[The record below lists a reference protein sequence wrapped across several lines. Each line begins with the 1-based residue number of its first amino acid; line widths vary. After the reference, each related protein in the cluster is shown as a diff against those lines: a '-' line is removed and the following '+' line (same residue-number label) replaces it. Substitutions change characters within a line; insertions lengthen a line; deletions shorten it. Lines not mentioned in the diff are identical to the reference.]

1 MGKIKREKGSALV
14 MIIIMFVVLTI
25 FSTFTLSFMVTENKQ
40 SINHE
45 VKAKAYFVALS
56 GAEIVE
62 NALIQQLESYKDDKV
77 AQKAF
82 LDVYATPQTIPVAVT
97 GVKQV
102 VVSYQPV
109 DGQNVLSVTSVGE
122 VRGTEE
128 TIKKIIYSTE
138 SVVTSQNNGQLL
150 IPDGEFLIY
159 KSKGEEHFQGKTMTI
174 SGTYGKKAS
183 EAQLDLF
190 KESEFPVVPSDK
202 WSEGHSSINYV
213 YTADANA
220 KRAETVSG
228 SYGTDSTVTNIYVDG
243 SLNLKGILT
252 YQGDVNIFV
261 RHTMTIESGAQIIGQ
276 KETGAEQQ
284 LNRLKIYVFNEK
296 SEPDGLISSINAN
309 FKLTADLYVNSGKV
323 NLDLHQDVMIDGS
336 IVYNGTQE
344 FVCTMQ
350 SNNYN
355 KNITGSIYAPFAIV
369 RLGYGD
375 NKTPITIGGKVIAD
389 EIHLYANNASQI
401 KRFYTNSSSGNALIP
416 VNITDNITVRTIYY
430 NSFFND

>member
-1 MGKIKREKGSALV
+1 MGKLKREKGSALV

-62 NALIQQLESYKDDKV
+62 NALIQQLETYKDNKI

-82 LDVYATPQTIPVAVT
+82 LDVYSTPQTIPVSVT
-97 GVKQV
+97 GVKSV
-102 VVSYQPV
+102 VVSYMPV
-109 DGQNVLSVTSVGE
+109 EGQNVLSITSVGE

-128 TIKKIIYSTE
+128 TIRKIIYSTE

-150 IPDGEFLIY
+150 VPDGEFLIY

-183 EAQLDLF
+183 EAQQNLF
-190 KESEFPVVPSDK
+190 KESEFPSVLTEK
-202 WSEGHSSINYV
+202 WGETHSSINYI
-213 YTADANA
+213 YTADTNA

-228 SYGTDSTVTNIYVDG
+228 TYGEDSTSTDIYVDG
-243 SLNLKGILT
+243 SLTLKGTLM
-252 YQGDVNIFV
+252 YKGDVKIFV
-261 RHTMTIESGAQIIGQ
+261 RHNLTIESGAQIIGQ
-276 KETGAEQQ
+276 KVKVGEQD
-284 LNRLKIYVFNEK
+284 LNRLKIYVYNETSK
-296 SEPDGLISSINAN
+296 EYGLVTALNAD
-309 FKLTADLYVNSGKV
+309 FKLTADLYISSGKV
-323 NLDLHQDVMIDGS
+323 NLDLHKDVKIDGS
-336 IVYNGTQE
+336 IIYNGNQE
-344 FVCTMQ
+344 FICTMQ

-355 KNITGSIYAPFAIV
+355 KNITGSIYAPFATV

-389 EIHLYANNASQI
+389 EIHLYANNATHI
-401 KRFYTNSSSGNALIP
+401 KKFYTNSSSGNALIP